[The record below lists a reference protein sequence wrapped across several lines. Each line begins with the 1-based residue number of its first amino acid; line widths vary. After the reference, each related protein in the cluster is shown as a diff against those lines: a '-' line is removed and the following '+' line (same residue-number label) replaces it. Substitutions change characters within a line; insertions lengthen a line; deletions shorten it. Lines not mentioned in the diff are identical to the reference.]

1 MAIRPI
7 LPSSL
12 LKYAEPSY
20 YDSFTNVYANASLRI
35 GVIKQIYD
43 NTKKFTLMSHGQER
57 IFGVDESGKYWQDD
71 THSVKNSHRIWL
83 KLPGLKGKKHN
94 DNSMRQ
100 LTRDHKNIFAKLKNY
115 KEYLSKEE
123 ITFIEQHSSG
133 WMNKYKDAW
142 NLIGK

>member
-1 MAIRPI
+1 MSKD
-7 LPSSL
+7 SSENEI
-12 LKYAEPSY
+12 YVI
-20 YDSFTNVYANASLRI
+20 DSETVA
-35 GVIKQIYD
+35 
-43 NTKKFTLMSHGQER
+43 
-57 IFGVDESGKYWQDD
+57 
-71 THSVKNSHRIWL
+71 HSVKNSHRIWL

-123 ITFIEQHSSG
+123 IKFIEEHSSG